1 MSIDENSTFCR
12 FWWGKSRNALGK
24 GGALGAA
31 MVLGIAGLAGCS
43 TAETSSQSASDT
55 AENAVT
61 VGLTYIPSVQFA
73 PVYVAEDDG
82 IFDAAGIDATIR
94 HHGSDEALFTALAAG
109 EEDVTIA
116 SADELLQARAAG
128 MDLVSVGAFYHEY
141 PTSILVKADSGIE
154 TLEDLA
160 GHSIGYPGDESGS
173 SWFGLQAALQ
183 EAGLTSNDMDL
194 QPIGYTQSAALAS
207 GQVDAVVGFVNSD
220 AIQLEQLGVET
231 VNLCEDTDFPL
242 IAASIVTTAQFAEDK
257 PELLTDVVT
266 AINDGVQ
273 AVIDDAD
280 HALEV
285 SARYDETLSDQET
298 RDTAEAILLATISLW
313 KASDGQANATQDL
326 ELWQEM
332 SEFLAALLGLSLEET
347 ELEQAVTND
356 YVA

>member
-1 MSIDENSTFCR
+1 MSIDENSASR
-12 FWWGKSRNALGK
+12 RSWRGKSRKTLGK
-24 GGALGAA
+24 GCSLGAA
-31 MVLGIAGLAGCS
+31 VVLGIAGLAGCS
-43 TAETSSQSASDT
+43 TAEMSSQSASYT
-55 AENAVT
+55 TENAVT

-73 PVYVAEDDG
+73 PVYMAEDDG

-116 SADELLQARAAG
+116 SADEVLQARAAG

-141 PTSILVKADSGIE
+141 PIAILVKADSEIE
-154 TLEDLA
+154 TLEDLS

-183 EAGLTSNDMDL
+183 EAGLTSDDVDL

-231 VNLCEDTDFPL
+231 VNLCEDMDFPL
-242 IAASIVTTAQFAEDK
+242 IAASIVTTTQFAEEN

-273 AVIDDAD
+273 AVIDNAD

-298 RDTAEAILLATISLW
+298 LDSAEAILLATIPLW
-313 KASDGQANATQDL
+313 EASDGQADATQDL

-332 SEFLAALLGLSLEET
+332 GDFLAALLGISLEEI
-347 ELEQAVTND
+347 ELEQAVTNN